1 MSRSTT
7 VQKAASTPTPQAKGK
22 QVGTRGIELKH
33 YAASDG
39 VAVSAVKAA
48 MAHAASAY
56 ASAASTRSSVKQTA
70 ASASEHSPLERIE
83 ALRAGIPAEAV
94 ADISGQMGWSRE
106 HAIEVL
112 KLKRTT
118 VLRKIRQGAP
128 LDTPDSERL
137 LSVLDMIDDV
147 SAIVSRSGTMEG
159 FDAGK
164 WLARWLEAPN
174 PALGGAL
181 PADYLDTV
189 AGSQIV
195 RGLIAQMETGAY
207 A

>member
-1 MSRSTT
+1 MSQTT
-7 VQKAASTPTPQAKGK
+7 AVLGAAPIPAKPKRTARQTKAAGRWPRLS
-22 QVGTRGIELKH
+22 
-33 YAASDG
+33 G
-39 VAVSAVKAA
+39 VSSA
-48 MAHAASAY
+48 
-56 ASAASTRSSVKQTA
+56 
-70 ASASEHSPLERIE
+70 ERIE
-83 ALRAGIPAEAV
+83 ALRAGIPAEVV

-112 KLKRTT
+112 KLKRST
-118 VLRKIRQGAP
+118 VLRKIREGAP

-137 LSVLDMIDDV
+137 LSVMDMIDDV
-147 SAIVSRSGTMEG
+147 AAMVGRSGTAQG
-159 FDAGK
+159 FDASK
-164 WLARWLEAPN
+164 WLAGWLEAPN

-195 RGLIAQMETGAY
+195 RGLIAQMESGAY

>member
-7 VQKAASTPTPQAKGK
+7 AQKTAKTPSPVKGSDA
-22 QVGTRGIELKH
+22 GTRDVELTK
-33 YAASDG
+33 YAAPDG
-39 VAVSAVKAA
+39 VAVSVVKAA
-48 MAHAASAY
+48 MANAASAY
-56 ASAASTRSSVKQTA
+56 TSAANTRSSVKQTA
-70 ASASEHSPLERIE
+70 ASSSKHSPLERIE

-112 KLKRTT
+112 KFKRST

-137 LSVLDMIDDV
+137 LSVLDMLDDV
-147 SAIVSRSGTMEG
+147 AAMVGRSGNTQG

-164 WLARWLEAPN
+164 WLAGWLEAPN

-181 PADYLDTV
+181 PADYLDTM
-189 AGSQIV
+189 AGAQIV